1 MSKVAIVTDSTAYIP
16 PELSRGLPIYAA
28 PLQVI
33 WGEETFR
40 DGIDIQP
47 TEFYQRLSQAKVM
60 PTTSQATPAAFLD
73 LYGKLLDQGYEIL
86 SVHISS
92 KLSGTLDSSTQ
103 ACAHFPGAPIVQVDS
118 LTTSMAMGF
127 PALAA
132 AKAAVAGASLAECK
146 AIAERGFKH
155 SGVLFAVGTL
165 EYLRR
170 GGRIG
175 GAAAFLGTALNL
187 KPILEL
193 REGKIEAVER
203 VRTMNKAIDR
213 LLDLF
218 EERIGARRPIHFAAL
233 HANAPEEARKLLER
247 ARQRF
252 DPSDIADA
260 VLAEVSPVIGTHTGP
275 GCMGLTFHAG
285 S

>member
-1 MSKVAIVTDSTAYIP
+1 
-16 PELSRGLPIYAA
+16 
-28 PLQVI
+28 
-33 WGEETFR
+33 
-40 DGIDIQP
+40 
-47 TEFYQRLSQAKVM
+47 
-60 PTTSQATPAAFLD
+60 
-73 LYGKLLDQGYEIL
+73 
-86 SVHISS
+86 
-92 KLSGTLDSSTQ
+92 
-103 ACAHFPGAPIVQVDS
+103 
-118 LTTSMAMGF
+118 MAMGF

-132 AKAAVAGASLAECK
+132 AKAAAAGATMEECK
-146 AIAERGFKH
+146 SIVERGCSQ
-155 SGVLFAVGTL
+155 SGVLFAVSTL

-218 EERIGARRPIHFAAL
+218 EERIGTRRPVQIAAL

-252 DPSDIADA
+252 DQSDISAA
-260 VLAEVSPVIGTHTGP
+260 VLSEVSPVIGTHTGP
-275 GCMGLTFHAG
+275 GCMGLAFQAG